1 MLDIAMVDTS
11 LEVKRR
17 DLSARIVEGRRAIA
31 TLVERHSEMG
41 RRIEMA
47 NEAVRDLERKLA
59 ATNTVMDLYEKEG
72 LILSVDPLARPA
84 PAPAPVEVEVEVTAH
99 VVSYPARKPE
109 PFRPMTFLRCLTDG
123 HDMVMSRSVSGMATC
138 RRCKMRRPT

>member
-31 TLVERHSEMG
+31 TLVERHAEMG

-47 NEAVRDLERKLA
+47 NEAVRELERKLA
-59 ATNTVMDLYEKEG
+59 ATNTVMALYEREG
-72 LILSVDPLARPA
+72 LILSVDPLSRPA
-84 PAPAPVEVEVEVTAH
+84 PSVAPEPAQAII
-99 VVSYPARKPE
+99 YPPRKPE
-109 PFRPMTFLRCLTDG
+109 PLRPMAFLRCLTDG
-123 HDMVMSRSVSGMATC
+123 HDMVMSRSVAGMATC
-138 RRCKMRRPT
+138 RRCKLRRPA